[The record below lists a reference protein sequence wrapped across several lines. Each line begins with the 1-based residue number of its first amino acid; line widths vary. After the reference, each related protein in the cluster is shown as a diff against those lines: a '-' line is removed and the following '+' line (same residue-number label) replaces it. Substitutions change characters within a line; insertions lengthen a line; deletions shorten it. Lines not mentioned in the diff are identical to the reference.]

1 MKSSLS
7 LPDMTRARVFP
18 PGTYKGRT
26 IYLLI
31 IQPAAA
37 SLVITSDGKAGTEC
51 WEMADNKVGNGAAHL
66 LSGVTSLPLFPGKG
80 SSQPSAFGTR
90 SWLRN
95 YTTALNQ
102 NKRKHPGLC
111 LASCGLVN

>member
-18 PGTYKGRT
+18 PDTYKGRT

-37 SLVITSDGKAGTEC
+37 ILIITSDGKAGTEC
-51 WEMADNKVGNGAAHL
+51 
-66 LSGVTSLPLFPGKG
+66 
-80 SSQPSAFGTR
+80 
-90 SWLRN
+90 
-95 YTTALNQ
+95 
-102 NKRKHPGLC
+102 
-111 LASCGLVN
+111 

>member
-7 LPDMTRARVFP
+7 LPDMARARVFP

-37 SLVITSDGKAGTEC
+37 DLV
-51 WEMADNKVGNGAAHL
+51 MA
-66 LSGVTSLPLFPGKG
+66 
-80 SSQPSAFGTR
+80 SAR
-90 SWLRN
+90 
-95 YTTALNQ
+95 A
-102 NKRKHPGLC
+102 P
-111 LASCGLVN
+111 AS